1 MSPTRINK
9 ALKKHK
15 IGLLLLILYI
25 PVSCSIIGIL
35 AYYMKSPSI
44 VIESDSFKDVFWFYA
59 NPFYIH
65 LGFAHLLTLI
75 LSLAFLLLMILSM
88 NTSRPIISIFQ
99 IRIVLLMLIAVI
111 TIFVMIF
118 TVLMPLHWKPQYPL
132 LLFLHVDVH
141 LVLVFLLTF
150 LPIFRPLKKK
160 LVGSPE
166 QS

>member
-1 MSPTRINK
+1 MSPTKIIN

-25 PVSCSIIGIL
+25 PVSCSIIGFL

-44 VIESDSFKDVFWFYA
+44 VIESDSFRDVFWFYA
-59 NPFYIH
+59 NPFDSH
-65 LGFAHLLTLI
+65 LGYTHLLTLL
-75 LSLAFLLLMILSM
+75 LSLAFLLLMILST
-88 NTSRPIISIFQ
+88 NISRPIISIFQ

-111 TIFVMIF
+111 TISVMIF
-118 TVLMPLHWKPQYPL
+118 TVLMPMHWKPQYPL

-150 LPIFRPLKKK
+150 LPIFRPLKRKLIGKK
-160 LVGSPE
+160 E
-166 QS
+166 QP